1 MASAACESIEVCS
14 DVLTS
19 GVSVKVVSNGQSVK
33 ATCAALVATYYWG
46 AWQKAA
52 HPNDKVDVRDYVLE
66 VWHV

>member
-33 ATCAALVATYYWG
+33 ATCAALVSTYYWG

-52 HPNDKVDVRDYVLE
+52 HPNDNANVRDYVLE
-66 VWHV
+66 VRHV